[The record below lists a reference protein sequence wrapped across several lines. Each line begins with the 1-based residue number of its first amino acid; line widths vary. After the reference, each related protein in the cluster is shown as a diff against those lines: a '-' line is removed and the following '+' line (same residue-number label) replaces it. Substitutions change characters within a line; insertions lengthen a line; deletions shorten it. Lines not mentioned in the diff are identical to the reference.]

1 MKAFDVKTTESDY
14 SMLVIAEDY
23 KQAIETLNEERIYDC
38 DIVSITM
45 LHYSSDHIKIAKEK
59 AKA

>member
-1 MKAFDVKTTESDY
+1 MKAFDVKTTENDY

-45 LHYSSDHIKIAKEK
+45 LHYPNDHIKIAKEK